1 MRVGAKEMTIF
12 CVDAFQITDETGN
25 SPELSILH

>member
-12 CVDAFQITDETGN
+12 CVDAFRITDETGT
-25 SPELSILH
+25 SLALLVFH